1 MKIQTKRLILRPM
14 RMDDAQAAYTWQSD
28 AEVQESALTDINQ
41 TIEYLEWVTGE
52 WQSSHQKYYCF
63 GIMLGDKLIG
73 EIGVSN
79 GCGKCGRCVEGEASL
94 GYGIHRDYWNCGYE
108 AEAIDAIIEYCFS
121 TLGAEKIKMSYH
133 VGNLAELREIE
144 RLGMQLLLENEDCVT
159 FDGRPFKRNTYI
171 LNKAK
176 K

>member
-14 RMDDAQAAYTWQSD
+14 RMDDAQAAYSWQSD
-28 AEVQESALTDINQ
+28 AEVQQTAHTDISQ
-41 TIEYLEWVTGE
+41 TVEYLEWVTKE
-52 WQSSHQKYYCF
+52 WQGEHQKYYGF
-63 GIMLGDKLIG
+63 GIMLDDKLIG

-94 GYGIHRDYWNCGYE
+94 GYGIHRDYWDCGYE
-108 AEAIDAIIEYCFS
+108 AEVLDAIIEYCFS
-121 TLGAEKIKMSYH
+121 TLGAEKIKMTYH

-159 FDGRPFKRNTYI
+159 FDGRPFKRNTYY
-171 LNKAK
+171 LEK
-176 K
+176 